1 MWLALVM
8 ELDKAMAHSPNY
20 GTTSLSAAPGEVG
33 ELWANTD
40 GWGLLH
46 SVDGG
51 ASWGWMCE
59 ESVGAAGVYDVLA
72 WEPGVALVGTT
83 TGLMRVG
90 ADCTG
95 VSIPGLDEG
104 FVLRVSPWQAL
115 AAVALIGPETGG
127 VYLCDGETCAATPLV
142 GDAYYPKSMVVSG
155 DTLWLTLVH
164 TDTLVAELYRSR
176 DGIDFELRYTWP
188 DGDVD
193 PRLVYAEADRVAIW
207 TRPRSDA
214 AVPAFELSADG
225 GATFSRTLEVG
236 YYTDPAPGTLVR
248 DGADVVFVGSYYG
261 ARTWRSDDGGDTFA
275 EVSDTAPAIR
285 CGLDLGDR
293 ALVCTDHLADGF
305 DLAETR
311 DGLGFQPTTCLET
324 VGAAEC
330 AEAACEPY
338 ADAWV
343 SAGAYG
349 GGGCDPAADD
359 SATEPPAE
367 DCGCG
372 AGGQVGALLAW
383 ASAALATS
391 RSRGRR

>member
-1 MWLALVM
+1 MWLGLVM

-20 GTTSLSAAPGEVG
+20 GTMSLSARPGDPG

-51 ASWGWMCE
+51 ATWGWMCE
-59 ESVGAAGVYDVLA
+59 ESVGVTGVYDVLA
-72 WEPGVALVGTT
+72 WEAGVALAGTT

-90 ADCTG
+90 DDCTG
-95 VSIPGLDEG
+95 TSVPGLDTG
-104 FVLRVSPWQAL
+104 FVLRVSRWREQ
-115 AAVALIGPETGG
+115 AAVALIGPEGG
-127 VYLCDGETCAATPLV
+127 GIYLCDDGGCAPTGLV
-142 GDAYYPKSMVVSG
+142 GAAYYPKSMVVSG
-155 DTLWLTLVH
+155 DTLWVTLVH
-164 TDTLVAELYRSR
+164 TDTLVADLYRTSN
-176 DGIDFELRYTWP
+176 GIDFELRQTWP

-193 PRLVYAEADRVAIW
+193 PRLVYAEDDRVAIW

-214 AVPAFELSADG
+214 ALPAFELSRDG
-225 GATFSRTLEVG
+225 GSTFERTLEVG

-248 DGADVVFVGSYYG
+248 EGADVVYVGSYYG
-261 ARTWRSDDGGDTFA
+261 ARTWRSDDAGATFA

-305 DLAETR
+305 DLAETK
-311 DGLGFQPTTCLET
+311 DDTSFGPITCLEE
-324 VGAAEC
+324 VGAAAC

-349 GGGCDPAADD
+349 GGGCDPADD
-359 SATEPPAE
+359 DTAAEPPAE

-372 AGGQVGALLAW
+372 GGGPVGAW
-383 ASAALATS
+383 AALAGALVAVK
-391 RSRGRR
+391 RANDR